1 MAAIKGKK
9 LKEVGDEV
17 REAGES
23 KSAPHSTVL
32 VDPDEEL
39 I

>member
-1 MAAIKGKK
+1 MVVIKGKK

-23 KSAPHSTVL
+23 KFASYFIVF
-32 VDPDEEL
+32 VDFDEEL